1 MAYAS
6 HSFELSKQDDK
17 GISLRQ
23 HLETVERQ
31 TGNRPQELNLPEF
44 PELLSLVWRIFID
57 LSNSRNQGFSG
68 GSPITYE
75 QMKAYAEITG
85 NTIGPVQAEIIQKLD
100 REYLKI
106 MNG

>member
-1 MAYAS
+1 MTYAS

-17 GISLRQ
+17 GISLRD

-31 TGNRPQELNLPEF
+31 TGIRPKELNMPEF
-44 PELLSLVWRIFID
+44 PDTLSLVWRIFIE
-57 LSNSRNQGFSG
+57 LSNSRSQGFSG

-75 QMKAYAEITG
+75 QMKAYTEITG
-85 NTIGPVQAEIIQKLD
+85 NTIGPAQAEIIQKLD